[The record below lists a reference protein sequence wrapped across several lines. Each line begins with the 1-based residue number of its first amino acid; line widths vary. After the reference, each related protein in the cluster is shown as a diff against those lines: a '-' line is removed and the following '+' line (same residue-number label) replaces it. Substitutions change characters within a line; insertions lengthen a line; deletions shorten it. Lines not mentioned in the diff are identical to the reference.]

1 MFELSTSKDE
11 FISAYKLQLDAGST
25 ADVDRNGL
33 KLGRWSGRLLG
44 CHNDCIPNG
53 FMSFICP
60 GISVAQITARLGLIR
75 YKLVLQ
81 IYAALWQGTLEH
93 INREHAPFV
102 LGQQWKDTCVSK
114 KRKLESVCKC
124 IVSSSI
130 HRFHQHYISLVP
142 WYVQTSCRNNIHKN
156 GEKLSQGVLKRSYK
170 AELKKVKYPYFHRKV
185 SLTTHCSM
193 YEQTV
198 LPIML
203 AIHSR
208 LYLPLCYQYEIF
220 HLALTSLYTCYF

>member
-81 IYAALWQGTLEH
+81 IYAALYVLTLLAISANSTVINFVSVVAAIVAVLAISRLRTKIRVLWQGTLEH
-93 INREHAPFV
+93 MNREHAPFV

-142 WYVQTSCRNNIHKN
+142 WYVQTSCPTIT
-156 GEKLSQGVLKRSYK
+156 QKRGK
-170 AELKKVKYPYFHRKV
+170 AEPRR
-185 SLTTHCSM
+185 S
-193 YEQTV
+193 
-198 LPIML
+198 
-203 AIHSR
+203 
-208 LYLPLCYQYEIF
+208 
-220 HLALTSLYTCYF
+220 